1 MTLFRCLILYGATT
15 AAAILLLISAA
26 WIPGRAIRENMI
38 SSANYF
44 ENKPFY
50 GSSFLDNDIF
60 RYDTYADE
68 ILLSIA
74 WYLDAEHPLK
84 SVMQAMFFEDLNDM
98 QHTGF
103 YEAIVHDRP
112 ANTQYIRYWHGSV
125 LPVRVFHLF
134 GDIRGLFKLNAI
146 LFVLLTAALAL
157 LLWKKQRRAE
167 LVAFVISLLVV
178 NPFAVPFTLEYTWM
192 FLWMLC
198 MSITV
203 VVLGDREHFPYWNDF
218 FLVNGMLTV
227 YWDFLTTETIT
238 LLIPLLLLLS
248 IREPHSSNRDNRLF
262 AFRSCLMWGVGYV
275 GMWVT
280 KWVMASLVLGENVMP
295 YVTEHIQ
302 ERLLGHPKAAW
313 YVVAF
318 SAIRRNLK
326 NLFPWCFGTAGTA
339 VGMVIV
345 FLLIYLTY
353 LFHRDCIDWGRIGLY
368 ALLGMIPYIRY
379 MVLANH
385 SYLHFFFTYRA
396 QIATIFAL
404 GLIVCEVVDWEAL
417 HTSKKGRE

>member
-1 MTLFRCLILYGATT
+1 MRPNVLGRSLFLTLFRCLILYGATT

-157 LLWKKQRRAE
+157 LLWKKQ
-167 LVAFVISLLVV
+167 
-178 NPFAVPFTLEYTWM
+178 
-192 FLWMLC
+192 
-198 MSITV
+198 
-203 VVLGDREHFPYWNDF
+203 
-218 FLVNGMLTV
+218 
-227 YWDFLTTETIT
+227 
-238 LLIPLLLLLS
+238 
-248 IREPHSSNRDNRLF
+248 
-262 AFRSCLMWGVGYV
+262 
-275 GMWVT
+275 
-280 KWVMASLVLGENVMP
+280 
-295 YVTEHIQ
+295 
-302 ERLLGHPKAAW
+302 
-313 YVVAF
+313 
-318 SAIRRNLK
+318 
-326 NLFPWCFGTAGTA
+326 
-339 VGMVIV
+339 
-345 FLLIYLTY
+345 
-353 LFHRDCIDWGRIGLY
+353 
-368 ALLGMIPYIRY
+368 
-379 MVLANH
+379 AN
-385 SYLHFFFTYRA
+385 
-396 QIATIFAL
+396 
-404 GLIVCEVVDWEAL
+404 
-417 HTSKKGRE
+417 